1 MHNYFPPKS
10 KASSTA
16 SFLWD
21 HEWTTHGKDYA
32 NIVYKLRPQDFPGTV
47 AERNAALQ
55 LSFYNDIINF
65 YKKFSVKKMP
75 SKSYTKTAMASR
87 LGITE
92 QQFKFQCSKGTTL
105 RELQVC
111 FEITKTG
118 IFVANCLKTTTS
130 CSGGGLN
137 VDLPGWAVKPQTRV
151 FDYAKISQSKKNLV
165 NY

>member
-1 MHNYFPPKS
+1 MHNYWPPKS
-10 KASSTA
+10 KASSTV

-47 AERNAALQ
+47 EARNAALQ
-55 LSFYNDIINF
+55 SSFYNDVINF
-65 YKKFSVKKMP
+65 YKKFSVKKLP
-75 SKSYTKTAMASR
+75 SKSFTKTSMASH
-87 LGITE
+87 LGISE
-92 QQFKFQCSKGTTL
+92 QKFKFQCSKGTTL

-118 IFVANCLKTTTS
+118 IVAANCLKTTTS

-137 VDLPGWAVKPQTRV
+137 VDLPDWKVKPQSRV
-151 FDYAKISQSKKNLV
+151 FDYAKTQSKKNLLK
-165 NY
+165 N